1 MKIVLATDGSDF
13 SKDAINELAAMPLP
27 AGTEVCIIHV
37 FDNLILAAPGALP
50 LGGTL
55 GNYYEEAISNTRKLA
70 ENIVND
76 ASKALKEKNES
87 LSITT
92 AVINGLP
99 KSGILEKAESFDADL
114 IVVGSQGYGVVSR
127 FLLGSVSQSVAMH
140 ADCSVMIIR
149 KRRTKEINE

>member
-1 MKIVLATDGSDF
+1 MKIVLAIDGSDF
-13 SKDAINELAAMPLP
+13 SKDAINELAAMPFP

-37 FDNLILAAPGALP
+37 FDNLILAAPGTLP

-70 ENIVND
+70 EDIVND
-76 ASKALKEKNES
+76 ASKALKEKNEA

-92 AVINGLP
+92 AVVKGLP
-99 KSGILEKAESFDADL
+99 KSAILEKAKTFRADI
-114 IVVGSQGYGVVSR
+114 IVVGSQGYGAVSR